1 MADVPVISLQKVH
14 KQFPGVY
21 ALRDVDFDLHAGEV
35 HALVGENGAGKSTL
49 IKILSGV
56 YDYQQGTLIIDVVDP
71 ETQRIAWRGWA
82 VGPNRDGYY
91 DEERVL
97 SAVQAILGKFPP
109 EVASSSAAAGSED

>member
-1 MADVPVISLQKVH
+1 MADVPVISLQKMH

-56 YDYQQGTLIIDVVDP
+56 YDYQQGTYLIDGEEAEIGRPMDAIERGISVVYQ
-71 ETQRIAWRGWA
+71 EL
-82 VGPNRDGYY
+82 
-91 DEERVL
+91 E
-97 SAVQAILGKFPP
+97 
-109 EVASSSAAAGSED
+109 